1 MPGTLRRLLEHA
13 DGGGVQVHL
22 RAAELEPLMGRA
34 ERIGN
39 RLVAGMLSAAFITG
53 VGSLVSSERKYRS
66 WEGVM
71 LGTGLGVLG
80 SLGAYLAWTARR
92 GGRRRPR

>member
-1 MPGTLRRLLEHA
+1 MPGAVRRLLEHA
-13 DGGGVQVHL
+13 DEGGIQVHL
-22 RAAELEPLMGRA
+22 RAAELEPLVGRA

-39 RLVAGMLSAAFITG
+39 RLVAGMISAALITG
-53 VGSLVSSERKYRS
+53 VGGIVSSERKWRS

-80 SLGAYLAWTARR
+80 SLGGYLAWTSRR
-92 GGRRRPR
+92 SGRRRRG